1 MPPCSN
7 LGYTYDDLEQF
18 EAIAA
23 NGNEDNVDDRIV
35 ALYPLEPIGVCQFR
49 CPAAAVVV

>member
-23 NGNEDNVDDRIV
+23 NGNQDNVDDRIV
-35 ALYPLEPIGVCQFR
+35 ALYPLEPIGAVRIR
-49 CPAAAVVV
+49 CRAAALVV